1 MNRRPRLRQASRGFT
16 LVELMVSLVMGLI
29 VALAAVALSRAAT
42 ATFHEQVRIS
52 GVEARIRAAS
62 ERLRNDLARAS
73 FMSTPNIQWDPKVA
87 KVPGGDAATGAPYR
101 VTALSNLT
109 GIQILTT
116 PVVGTHND
124 LTPHE
129 LVVAGNL
136 TSNDVYRGTW
146 IGTSSGCGG
155 GLGAQI
161 RLDALADPAVRRML
175 NGETSDTSA
184 ITQMAQLVFT
194 PGMRMDPPVTDRVYA
209 AQVMDMR
216 GCFHYVLVCGVR
228 SDAPN
233 TVTIDVAGDA
243 GRSLLTP
250 EDTAGD
256 VCGARL
262 MEEVAIAPIHRVRW
276 YIDVEKDARLIDPDT
291 DRDGSMKF
299 NLYRQLL
306 DANTNV
312 NPQSGSSDVGPPEL
326 VAEYAVDLKFGLS
339 IDSSVG
345 TTPGWTNLDFE
356 EQATEFAKWT
366 APATT
371 TASTQ
376 NVGPQRV
383 RSVRYRLAFRTPFA
397 DRRYDLPMP
406 GGTSYK
412 ARYQLGTG
420 QYARVRTLIS
430 EVALINQSKAVY

>member
-1 MNRRPRLRQASRGFT
+1 MKRRARLPSTSRGFT

-42 ATFHEQVRIS
+42 ATFHEQARIS

-62 ERLRNDLARAS
+62 ERLRSDLSRVA

-87 KVPGGDAATGAPYR
+87 KVPGGDASPGAPYR
-101 VTALSNLT
+101 VSRLANLT
-109 GIQILTT
+109 GVRILTT

-129 LVVAGNL
+129 LVIAGNL

-146 IGTSSGCGG
+146 IGEGAGCGG
-155 GLGAQI
+155 GRGAI
-161 RLDALADPAVRRML
+161 IELDARADPAVRRML
-175 NGETSDTSA
+175 NGETSDTTLM
-184 ITQMAQLVFT
+184 TQMAELVFT
-194 PGMRMDPPVTDRVYA
+194 PGMRMDPQVTNRQYA

-216 GCFHYVLVCGVR
+216 GCFHYVLVCSVR
-228 SDAPN
+228 SQGPN
-233 TVTIDVAGDA
+233 TVTIEVAGDA
-243 GRSLLTP
+243 TRSLLTP
-250 EDTAGD
+250 SDTAGD

-276 YIDVEKDARLIDPDT
+276 YIGPERDARLLDPQID
-291 DRDGSMKF
+291 GQGELKF

-306 DANTNV
+306 DASTDV
-312 NPQSGSSDVGPPEL
+312 DPQSGSADVGPPEL

-339 IDSSVG
+339 IDRSLN
-345 TTPGWTNLDFE
+345 TTPDWLNLDFE
-356 EQATEFAKWT
+356 AQAADFDTWT

-371 TASTQ
+371 TAATP
-376 NVGPQRV
+376 NIGPQRI
-383 RSVRYRLAFRTPFA
+383 RSIRYRLAFRTPFA
-397 DRRYDLPMP
+397 DRNADLPMP

-412 ARYQLGTG
+412 SRYRLADGK
-420 QYARVRTLIS
+420 YARVRTIMS
-430 EVALINQSKAVY
+430 EVALFNQSKALY

>member
-1 MNRRPRLRQASRGFT
+1 MNRRPRLRQPSRGFT

-87 KVPGGDAATGAPYR
+87 KVPGGDAAPGAPYR
-101 VTALSNLT
+101 VNALSNLT
-109 GIQILTT
+109 GIQILTN
-116 PVVGTHND
+116 PVVGEHNG
-124 LTPHE
+124 LIPHE
-129 LVVAGNL
+129 LILAGNL
-136 TSNDVYRGTW
+136 TSNDVYRGVW
-146 IGTSSGCGG
+146 MGEGPGCGG
-155 GLGAQI
+155 GRGAQI
-161 RLDALADPAVRRML
+161 QLNALADPAVRRML
-175 NGETSDTSA
+175 NGETTDTTA
-184 ITQMAQLVFT
+184 ITQMAELVFT
-194 PGMRMDPPVTDRVYA
+194 PGMRMDPPVTDRIYA

-228 SDAPN
+228 SNGAN
-233 TVTIDVAGDA
+233 TVIVDVAGDA
-243 GRSLLTP
+243 TRSLLTP

-256 VCGARL
+256 VCGARP

-276 YIDVEKDARLIDPDT
+276 YIGRETDTRLIDPET
-291 DRDGSMKF
+291 DGDGSLKF

-306 DANTNV
+306 DANTSV
-312 NPQSGSSDVGPPEL
+312 DPQAGASNIGPPEL

-345 TTPGWTNLDFE
+345 NAPGWTNLDFE
-356 EQATEFAKWT
+356 DQPNDFAPWT
-366 APATT
+366 ARATT
-371 TASTQ
+371 TASTP
-376 NVGPQRV
+376 NVGPQRI

-397 DRRYDLPMP
+397 DRRADLLMP

-412 ARYQLGTG
+412 ARYELAPG
-420 QYARVRTLIS
+420 QFARVRTLIS
-430 EVALINQSKAVY
+430 EVALFNQAKAVY